1 MHSEERGGASRP
13 GASLARNRD
22 VLDALFYSPQPLPE
36 EDSMPR
42 AMRTFTIAVSLL
54 TAIAGAPRS
63 ASACSN
69 PFPPNVGTSL
79 TITPTGFQLMIF
91 GGTAFG
97 SLVGAGCGCAVGL
110 PLSIGAKL
118 GCNISGASIVDGGGN
133 QIGTFTPNGTTAS
146 SFATY
151 FSPALD
157 PATFNVVGFAGNLT
171 QALSEGESIKITI
184 DVTCTDPTNPALR
197 KILAKFLA
205 HSAVLA
211 TGPVMPDGSVE
222 IGDPGHLGV
231 TTVSVNDKCQPAKKK
246 CVAKKQ
252 DCLFKLHS
260 LAELQGTDTTTD
272 PRFVAGVVKCQ
283 VKFQDSLKGCIPKA
297 EAKGGC
303 IRTGQSGDLEAS
315 TDAFV
320 LDVVTDLDPG
330 FPAPVVNTC
339 SSFKKRCVAKK
350 ATGLLKCLATAEKKA
365 VPVDPLCTQ
374 KVMDKFDACFTKAD
388 TVLAPCFVA
397 GDALAIEAKVDTWIN
412 DVDCLID
419 PTTCP

>member
-1 MHSEERGGASRP
+1 
-13 GASLARNRD
+13 
-22 VLDALFYSPQPLPE
+22 
-36 EDSMPR
+36 MPR
-42 AMRTFTIAVSLL
+42 AMRTFTIAVALL

-69 PFPPNVGTSL
+69 PFPPNIGTSL
-79 TITPTGFQLMIF
+79 IMTPTGFQLMIF

-110 PLSIGAKL
+110 PLSIGFKL
-118 GCNISGASIVDGGGN
+118 GCTVSGASIEDGGGN
-133 QIGTFTPNGTTAS
+133 QIGTFATNGTTAS

-157 PATFNVVGFAGNLT
+157 PSTFNVVGFAGNLT
-171 QALSEGESIKITI
+171 QALSEGESLKITI
-184 DVTCTDPTNPALR
+184 DVTCSNPSDPKLR
-197 KILAKFLA
+197 AILAKFLA

-231 TTVSVNDKCQPAKKK
+231 TKVSVNDKCQAAKKK

-252 DCLFKLHS
+252 DCLLKLHA
-260 LAELQGTDTTTD
+260 LAEQQGTDTTTD
-272 PRFVAGVVKCQ
+272 PRFAAGVAQCQ
-283 VKFQDSLKGCIPKA
+283 LKFQDPVKGCVPKA

-303 IRTGQSGDLEAS
+303 IRAGQASALEAS
-315 TDAFV
+315 VDGFV
-320 LDVVTDLDPG
+320 LDVVDDLDPG
-330 FPAPVVNTC
+330 FPAPVVNNC
-339 SSFKKRCVAKK
+339 SAYKKRCVAKK
-350 ATGLLKCLATAEKKA
+350 ATGLLKCLATAEKNA

-374 KVMDKFDACFTKAD
+374 KVIDKFDACFGKAD
-388 TVLAPCFVA
+388 LGLLPCLTI
-397 GDALAIEAKVDTWIN
+397 GDAPAIEAKVDAWIN